1 MMIRNVPLVA
11 SAQASEAAVNSASP
25 AMNMRLRPSRS
36 AARPP
41 SSRNPPKVSAYAVTT
56 HCRSDSAKC
65 SLAPIVGSAT
75 LTISM
80 STAVMKQA
88 TASSENAR
96 HRRTSP
102 GAAACAPPMSFLGS
116 TEVTCAS
123 GLYWSGTHQLK
134 HRP

>member
-1 MMIRNVPLVA
+1 MTIRNVPLGA

-75 LTISM
+75 LTIEQVDRGHEVSHGEQRERPP
-80 STAVMKQA
+80 AA
-88 TASSENAR
+88 HFAG
-96 HRRTSP
+96 RRGAPRPPRAGVGP
-102 GAAACAPPMSFLGS
+102 G
-116 TEVTCAS
+116 VD
-123 GLYWSGTHQLK
+123 
-134 HRP
+134 